1 MNAQVNLSDEELE
14 YIMSDAIESE
24 LLYRASLPAE
34 VLKEN
39 YGYSDEAIDILRNYD
54 GGRLEDNPQL
64 RAASA
69 TLTAYIG
76 ILIQTQTRMGVMYT

>member
-1 MNAQVNLSDEELE
+1 MNAQVNLSDEERE

-24 LLYRASLPAE
+24 LLYRASLPTE

-54 GGRLEDNPQL
+54 GGRLEDNPL
-64 RAASA
+64 RLLII
-69 TLTAYIG
+69 TIFTA
-76 ILIQTQTRMGVMYT
+76 